1 MRKAI
6 PAFWSN
12 SLPSASQSDAVHIS
26 EIPAPSRNPF
36 ANRFLGYT
44 DDCPNFLVG
53 KPFDEV
59 ERHTD
64 PSSLRNLQKGFFQG
78 HFLNELI
85 GEGAHVGGVGRFG
98 ACEWNER
105 QQTPSAVILVRVVGG
120 YSIEPRLQGKIGTS
134 FEDTS
139 KRLKEGI
146 LRQILS
152 DFIVPGHPQKI
163 ANDRPLIVLND
174 FAESVVTASADLS
187 NNLRLVQQTGLLYC
201 TSLTNKMFGESQ
213 TGHMVS
219 NWQIFAQ

>member
-12 SLPSASQSDAVHIS
+12 SFPIASQSHAVHIS
-26 EIPAPSRNPF
+26 EILSHSPNPF
-36 ANRFLGYT
+36 ANRLLGYT
-44 DDCPNFLVG
+44 DDCPKLLVS
-53 KPFDEV
+53 KPSDEV

-64 PSSLRNLQKGFFQG
+64 PSSLRSLQKGFFQG

-85 GEGAHVGGVGRFG
+85 GEGAHVGSVGRFG

-105 QQTPSAVILVRVVGG
+105 QQTPSALILVRVVGG
-120 YSIEPRLQGKIGTS
+120 YSIEPCLQRKIGTG

-139 KRLKEGI
+139 NRLREGI

-152 DFIVPGHPQKI
+152 DFIVPCHPQKI
-163 ANDRPLIVLND
+163 ANNRPLIVLND
-174 FAESVVTASADLS
+174 FAESVVTASANLS
-187 NNLRLVQQTGLLYC
+187 NNLRLVQQTEFRYC
-201 TSLTNKMFGESQ
+201 TPLTIIMLGEYQ
-213 TGHMVS
+213 TGPMVP